1 MQDNGL
7 LDLARTRRLKYRRKL
22 KLQRGTWPA
31 RPGVD
36 SCQADV
42 GTHHFETVVVTEMET
57 AALALMNNLERI
69 LIRVEDICCVVL
81 RHYCVRL

>member
-1 MQDNGL
+1 LQDNGL

-22 KLQRGTWPA
+22 KLQRYRPA

-36 SCQADV
+36 SGQADF

-69 LIRVEDICCVVL
+69 LIRVEDICCVVPGVVF
-81 RHYCVRL
+81 HP